1 MTEVEVLEDLLKD
14 DPFLRAWPTF
24 RAYLTEWIYLSSEVN
39 SSACELAPDELIFEF
54 YAARVD
60 VAKAMSIVE
69 KYA

>member
-24 RAYLTEWIYLSSEVN
+24 RAYLTEWIYLAAEIRSD
-39 SSACELAPDELIFEF
+39 ACELAPDELIFEF
-54 YAARVD
+54 YAARVE
-60 VAKAMSIVE
+60 VARAMSIVE